1 MRPPQ
6 WNDDLPILASSLPR
20 YADVYSAEFLTAGP
34 VSRDHEFASGCVSAD
49 WAFDNRR
56 LRLLERVHLIF
67 FYETHLEKSLHLD
80 LPQDAE
86 NLAEYL
92 RLCDVNGFEP
102 NPKIWKVVH

>member
-1 MRPPQ
+1 MSAHED
-6 WNDDLPILASSLPR
+6 DDLPIFAAVFPR
-20 YADVYSAEFLTAGP
+20 YLNVYCAEILTARP
-34 VSRDHEFASGCVSAD
+34 VDQGYELTSGCISAD

-56 LRLLERVHLIF
+56 HRYIERVNLIWHYEFHLER
-67 FYETHLEKSLHLD
+67 SLLLD